1 MQLSSSTASRG
12 SYNPAPT
19 LSIRTCSTPNVHFC
33 SFKAAT
39 RRNKPRKSIPS
50 HGLTVHSQ
58 LNFIDASSQQV
69 STELPN
75 TKSSPS
81 PTTTTTATT
90 LPALWPELA
99 ERYGNALALLDPH
112 ASPPT
117 QYTFAELSSAISA
130 FARGLSSLG
139 LTSGDHC
146 SLFSENSSR
155 WLITDQAIQS
165 CGAVDAVRG
174 VSSTV
179 EELSYIMQNSE
190 SSALFVQ
197 DVETLKKMAPVL
209 STSPLSSTIRFIVVL
224 WDGEDEDNKVEAPMP
239 VYTFNQVL
247 ERGKQSS
254 QGHSNSHQTEICTS
268 SSTATSF
275 PLPPS
280 SLTGDSLATLVY
292 TSGTTGSPKGVQ
304 LTHSN
309 ILYQVKQFP
318 AFLNVQPGSRTLS
331 ILPPWHIYERTV
343 SYHILSRG
351 SCQVYSTIRHFRDDL
366 SVYPPDHLV
375 CVPLVLDTLRSRVMA
390 TLKKSSFI
398 RKSLALSLLSAA
410 VAYTRAQ
417 RIVHGVAVEY
427 AMRAPPAMVFIKA
440 WILSIILKPLN
451 WLAQKM
457 VTSKIKTAL
466 GVKKCVVSGGGSLA
480 PHLDDFFEAVG
491 LPVLNGYGLTETS
504 PVLACRAMSLQ
515 NVQNLNSPTDTATTE
530 NNPNLNG
537 SNVRGSVGRVI
548 PETEIKIV
556 NPENLQ
562 ESYPDGT
569 QGLILVR
576 GPGVMKGYFNN
587 ESATAAAFSAGDGWF
602 DTGDLGWIV
611 PSSESDSDS
620 DLSSGKRSTNKLN
633 SNGAGDGQGS
643 KNFLSSTKNKNR
655 MAGCLV
661 LTGRAKDTIV
671 LSSGE
676 NVEPQPIEDAICASP
691 YIKFAALIGQGHR
704 TLGVLLVPDAD
715 TLAELANSYTNASSS
730 SSSSSRSSTS
740 SSQSA
745 SLTSTEIDKL
755 MKEAITAACSNRV
768 RWEHVSAFKVLEKP
782 FNVEDGTL
790 TKTMKPRRAVI
801 NEVYKNEIA
810 ALEAKL
816 R

>member
-1 MQLSSSTASRG
+1 MQLT
-12 SYNPAPT
+12 
-19 LSIRTCSTPNVHFC
+19 
-33 SFKAAT
+33 
-39 RRNKPRKSIPS
+39 
-50 HGLTVHSQ
+50 
-58 LNFIDASSQQV
+58 FIEASSQLD
-69 STELPN
+69 STEFLDA
-75 TKSSPS
+75 KCSPS
-81 PTTTTTATT
+81 PTTTTATT

-112 ASPPT
+112 ASPAT
-117 QYTFAELSSAISA
+117 QYTFAELSNAIST

-179 EELSYIMQNSE
+179 EELSYIMQHSE

-197 DVETLKKMAPVL
+197 DVETLKKLAPVL
-209 STSPLSSTIRFIVVL
+209 STAPLSSAIRLIVVL
-224 WDGEDEDNKVEAPMP
+224 WGGEGEENQVEVPMP

-247 ERGKQSS
+247 ERGMQSN
-254 QGHSNSHQTEICTS
+254 QRQRNSNQTETS
-268 SSTATSF
+268 VAAADKKF

-280 SLTGDSLATLVY
+280 LTGSSLATLVY

-318 AFLNVQPGSRTLS
+318 AFLNIQPGSKTLS

-351 SCQVYSTIRHFRDDL
+351 SCQVYSAIRHFKDDL
-366 SVYPPDHLV
+366 GVYSPDHLV
-375 CVPLVLDTLRSRVMA
+375 CVPLVLDTLRSRVLA
-390 TLKKSSFI
+390 TLKKASFI
-398 RKSLALSLLSAA
+398 RKTLALSLLSAA
-410 VAYTRAQ
+410 IAYTRAQ

-427 AMRAPPAMVFIKA
+427 AMRAPPAMVLFKA
-440 WILSIILKPLN
+440 WILSILLKPSN
-451 WLAQKM
+451 WLAQKL

-466 GVKKCVVSGGGSLA
+466 GVRKCVVSGGGSLA

-491 LPVLNGYGLTETS
+491 IPVLNGYGLTETS
-504 PVLACRAMSLQ
+504 PVLACRAMNLQ
-515 NVQNLNSPTDTATTE
+515 NYQNFATAPAPAPSTPAA
-530 NNPNLNG
+530 NDNPNLNG
-537 SNVRGSVGRVI
+537 SNVRGSVGRLI

-556 NPENLQ
+556 NPENLL

-576 GPGVMKGYFNN
+576 GPGVTEGYYNN

-602 DTGDLGWIV
+602 DTGDLGCIV
-611 PSSESDSDS
+611 PGSDSQF
-620 DLSSGKRSTNKLN
+620 SSG
-633 SNGAGDGQGS
+633 
-643 KNFLSSTKNKNR
+643 NKNTNSGNGSSRAGEENDNTAKSGRNR
-655 MAGCLV
+655 MGGCLV

-691 YIKFAALIGQGHR
+691 YIKFAAVIGQGHR
-704 TLGVLLVPDAD
+704 SLGVLLVPDTDA
-715 TLAELANSYTNASSS
+715 LAERAKSYSSASSS
-730 SSSSSRSSTS
+730 NSNLNSTEVTG
-740 SSQSA
+740 
-745 SLTSTEIDKL
+745 LPSTEIDKI
-755 MKEAITAACSNRV
+755 MKEAITTACATKV
-768 RWEHVSAFKVLEKP
+768 RWERVSAFKVLEKP
-782 FNVEDGTL
+782 FSVEDGTL

-801 NEVYKNEIA
+801 NEVYKDEIA

>member
-69 STELPN
+69 STELPT

-254 QGHSNSHQTEICTS
+254 QGHSNSHQTE
-268 SSTATSF
+268 
-275 PLPPS
+275 
-280 SLTGDSLATLVY
+280 
-292 TSGTTGSPKGVQ
+292 
-304 LTHSN
+304 N
-309 ILYQVKQFP
+309 LY
-318 AFLNVQPGSRTLS
+318 
-331 ILPPWHIYERTV
+331 
-343 SYHILSRG
+343 
-351 SCQVYSTIRHFRDDL
+351 
-366 SVYPPDHLV
+366 
-375 CVPLVLDTLRSRVMA
+375 
-390 TLKKSSFI
+390 
-398 RKSLALSLLSAA
+398 
-410 VAYTRAQ
+410 
-417 RIVHGVAVEY
+417 
-427 AMRAPPAMVFIKA
+427 
-440 WILSIILKPLN
+440 
-451 WLAQKM
+451 
-457 VTSKIKTAL
+457 
-466 GVKKCVVSGGGSLA
+466 
-480 PHLDDFFEAVG
+480 
-491 LPVLNGYGLTETS
+491 
-504 PVLACRAMSLQ
+504 
-515 NVQNLNSPTDTATTE
+515 
-530 NNPNLNG
+530 
-537 SNVRGSVGRVI
+537 
-548 PETEIKIV
+548 
-556 NPENLQ
+556 
-562 ESYPDGT
+562 
-569 QGLILVR
+569 
-576 GPGVMKGYFNN
+576 
-587 ESATAAAFSAGDGWF
+587 
-602 DTGDLGWIV
+602 
-611 PSSESDSDS
+611 
-620 DLSSGKRSTNKLN
+620 
-633 SNGAGDGQGS
+633 
-643 KNFLSSTKNKNR
+643 
-655 MAGCLV
+655 
-661 LTGRAKDTIV
+661 
-671 LSSGE
+671 
-676 NVEPQPIEDAICASP
+676 
-691 YIKFAALIGQGHR
+691 
-704 TLGVLLVPDAD
+704 
-715 TLAELANSYTNASSS
+715 
-730 SSSSSRSSTS
+730 
-740 SSQSA
+740 
-745 SLTSTEIDKL
+745 
-755 MKEAITAACSNRV
+755 
-768 RWEHVSAFKVLEKP
+768 
-782 FNVEDGTL
+782 
-790 TKTMKPRRAVI
+790 
-801 NEVYKNEIA
+801 
-810 ALEAKL
+810 
-816 R
+816 

>member
-1 MQLSSSTASRG
+1 M
-12 SYNPAPT
+12 
-19 LSIRTCSTPNVHFC
+19 
-33 SFKAAT
+33 
-39 RRNKPRKSIPS
+39 
-50 HGLTVHSQ
+50 Q
-58 LNFIDASSQQV
+58 LNFIDASSQV
-69 STELPN
+69 ASVDLPTPVTPQN
-75 TKSSPS
+75 T
-81 PTTTTTATT
+81 TTHTTTTATT

-99 ERYGNALALLDPH
+99 ERYGNSLALLDPH

-117 QYTFAELSSAISA
+117 QYTFAELSTTIST
-130 FARGLSSLG
+130 FAKGLSSLG
-139 LTSGDHC
+139 LTSGDHV
-146 SLFSENSSR
+146 SLFSENSCR
-155 WLITDQAIQS
+155 WLITDQATQA

-179 EELSYIMQNSE
+179 EELSYIMQHSE

-197 DVETLKKMAPVL
+197 DLETLKKLAPVL
-209 STSPLSSTIRFIVVL
+209 TTAPLSSSIRFVVVL
-224 WDGEDEDNKVEAPMP
+224 WGEEQEGNKVEVPMP
-239 VYTFNQVL
+239 AYSFNQVL
-247 ERGKQSS
+247 DRGHKEN
-254 QGHSNSHQTEICTS
+254 GNDGAANS
-268 SSTATSF
+268 SF
-275 PLPPS
+275 PAPS

-318 AFLNVQPGSRTLS
+318 AFLNVQPGSKTLS

-366 SVYPPDHLV
+366 GTYPPDHLV

-390 TLKKSSFI
+390 TLKKEKSII
-398 RKSLALSLLSAA
+398 RKTLALTLLSVAI
-410 VAYTRAQ
+410 AYTRAQ

-427 AMRAPPAMVFIKA
+427 AVHAPPPAMVLFKA
-440 WILSIILKPLN
+440 WVLSIFLKPLN
-451 WLAQKM
+451 WLARKL
-457 VTSKIKTAL
+457 VASKIRSAL

-504 PVLACRAMSLQ
+504 PVLACRAM
-515 NVQNLNSPTDTATTE
+515 NLSSYDTAAMT
-530 NNPNLNG
+530 NNNNSTITNSNANLNG
-537 SNVRGSVGRVI
+537 ANCRGSVGRPI

-556 NPENLQ
+556 NPDNLQ
-562 ESYPDGT
+562 ELYPDGT

-576 GPGVMKGYFNN
+576 GPGVMKGYYNN
-587 ESATAAAFSAGDGWF
+587 ESATAAAFAAGDGWF

-611 PSSESDSDS
+611 PSDS
-620 DLSSGKRSTNKLN
+620 K
-633 SNGAGDGQGS
+633 
-643 KNFLSSTKNKNR
+643 

-704 TLGVLLVPDAD
+704 SLGVLLVPDTDA
-715 TLAELANSYTNASSS
+715 LAELAKNT
-730 SSSSSRSSTS
+730 SSTS
-740 SSQSA
+740 TKNNSTSPINGANSTTDNSTSNTTP
-745 SLTSTEIDKL
+745 SLSTTEVDKI
-755 MKEAITAACSNRV
+755 MREAITAACAKRV
-768 RWEHVSAFKVLEKP
+768 RWEHVTAFKVLEKP
-782 FNVEDGTL
+782 FSVEDGTL

-801 NEVYKNEIA
+801 SEVYKEEIA